1 MPIPIYS
8 IQDLF
13 ISQGN
18 KDILM
23 IKQFDI
29 HRGACYVIE
38 GPMGSGRE
46 NEFASGSR
54 RGVWNGARRPNR
66 RWAWKVLRAQ

>member
-38 GPMGSGRE
+38 GSMGI
-46 NEFASGSR
+46 N
-54 RGVWNGARRPNR
+54 
-66 RWAWKVLRAQ
+66 